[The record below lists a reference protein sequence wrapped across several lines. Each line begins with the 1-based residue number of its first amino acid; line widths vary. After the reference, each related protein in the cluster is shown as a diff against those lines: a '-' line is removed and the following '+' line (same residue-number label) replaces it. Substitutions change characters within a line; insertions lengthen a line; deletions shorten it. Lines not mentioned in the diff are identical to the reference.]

1 MANTT
6 LQIRHSTVAGNTP
19 SSLANGEI
27 AINSRDGVL
36 FYSTPSGVV
45 TSFSTG
51 PSGLDT
57 EIQFNDG
64 GNVGGSEKLTF
75 NKTTGQLT
83 VNGTVRANL
92 FSDDG
97 TDLYDFSNRA
107 FTTANAAFASANNID
122 GVNVTQN
129 NSIASAFIHANAVF
143 ANANSYI
150 TYNEAV
156 SVTQNNS
163 IAAAFASANNI
174 DGVNVTQN
182 NSIASAFVHANAVFA
197 NANSYITY
205 NEAVSVTQ
213 NNSIASAFVHA
224 NSGFIHANAAFT
236 AANNATDTY
245 VRNHANSAFIQANAS
260 FTTANLAFT
269 TANASYNVLMIAYET
284 QGTGACTTFNMGFKP
299 YTANS
304 IFVSVDGVIQS
315 DTTYSVDSAA
325 NTITFV
331 EAPASYESVRI
342 VGFKQINPYIIENNS
357 IDFPKLQ
364 SSVSATI
371 NASFN
376 HANSAFTA
384 ANSAAS
390 TGKAIAMSIVFG
402 G

>member
-27 AINSRDGVL
+27 AINSRDGIL

-45 TSFSTG
+45 TSFTTG
-51 PSGLDT
+51 PSGLNT

-64 GNVGGSEKLTF
+64 GSVGGSEKLTF

-107 FTTANAAFASANNID
+107 FTT
-122 GVNVTQN
+122 
-129 NSIASAFIHANAVF
+129 
-143 ANANSYI
+143 
-150 TYNEAV
+150 
-156 SVTQNNS
+156 
-163 IAAAFASANNI
+163 
-174 DGVNVTQN
+174 
-182 NSIASAFVHANAVFA
+182 
-197 NANSYITY
+197 
-205 NEAVSVTQ
+205 
-213 NNSIASAFVHA
+213 
-224 NSGFIHANAAFT
+224 ANAAFT

-376 HANSAFTA
+376 QANSAFTT